1 MHTVADMQVRILP
14 FRLVAGVLMSIKVE
28 PKAKAPAGH
37 RQEEDRKADYIKRG
51 ENMLI
56 EVVQSAVFGALTT
69 GRIKPH
75 EVIVIEG
82 DHIGTLAG
90 KLSDLRYLV
99 EQELIEDE
107 PTSDEEDEEA
117 VEGAI
122 EGAVEG
128 TAETVEGETESTVS
142 TEAVES
148 PQEPKAEEAVK
159 IPYEKPKVYKYDTLK
174 TARNADG
181 TPVLPVHKAYSL
193 IRDSKMTARE
203 VADRYSIRDARSIAQ
218 AVRQYGARFHKEP
231 KEPYKVDVQGITEM
245 QEGEK

>member
-1 MHTVADMQVRILP
+1 
-14 FRLVAGVLMSIKVE
+14 
-28 PKAKAPAGH
+28 
-37 RQEEDRKADYIKRG
+37 
-51 ENMLI
+51 MLI
-56 EVVQSAVFGALTT
+56 EITQNAVFGALTT

-90 KLSDLRYLV
+90 KLSGLRYLV
-99 EQELIEDE
+99 ERELIEDE
-107 PTSDEEDEEA
+107 PISDEEDE

-122 EGAVEG
+122 EGVVEG

-159 IPYEKPKVYKYDTLK
+159 IPYEKPKVYKYDTLE

-181 TPVLPVHKAYSL
+181 TPVLPPYKAVSL
-193 IRDSKMTARE
+193 NDSGMTARE
-203 VADRYSIRDARSIAQ
+203 IADKYSIRDARSVAQ
-218 AVRQYGARFHKEP
+218 AIRQYRKRYHRGKEP
-231 KEPYKVDVQGITEM
+231 DAAAILMATHRAPAKE
-245 QEGEK
+245 QEGDGDEND

>member
-1 MHTVADMQVRILP
+1 
-14 FRLVAGVLMSIKVE
+14 
-28 PKAKAPAGH
+28 
-37 RQEEDRKADYIKRG
+37 
-51 ENMLI
+51 MLI

-99 EQELIEDE
+99 ERELIEDE
-107 PTSDEEDEEA
+107 PTSDEEESEEV

-174 TARNADG
+174 TARNTDG

-193 IRDSKMTARE
+193 NRDGMTFRQI
-203 VADRYSIRDARSIAQ
+203 ADRYSIRDARSVST
-218 AVRQYGARFHKEP
+218 AVRNYRARFHKEP
-231 KEPYKVDVQGITEM
+231 KEPYKVDVQGLSKAREDKD
-245 QEGEK
+245 EDS

>member
-1 MHTVADMQVRILP
+1 MQVRIPP
-14 FRLVAGVLMSIKVE
+14 FRRVAGALMSIKVE

-37 RQEEDRKADYIKRG
+37 RQEERKADYIKRG
-51 ENMLI
+51 ENILI

-90 KLSDLRYLV
+90 KLSGLRYLV

-107 PTSDEEDEEA
+107 PTSDEEDEEV

-148 PQEPKAEEAVK
+148 PQEPKAKDIANTIKEERK
-159 IPYEKPKVYKYDTLK
+159 YKYDTIK
-174 TARNADG
+174 TARNTDG
-181 TPVLPVHKAYSL
+181 TPVLPVHKAVSL
-193 IRDSKMTARE
+193 NDSGMTARE
-203 VADRYSIRDARSIAQ
+203 IADKYSIRDARSVAQ
-218 AVRQYGARFHKEP
+218 AVRQYGARFHREP
-231 KEPYKVDVQGITEM
+231 KEPYKVDVQGLSKAREDKD
-245 QEGEK
+245 EDS

>member
-1 MHTVADMQVRILP
+1 
-14 FRLVAGVLMSIKVE
+14 
-28 PKAKAPAGH
+28 
-37 RQEEDRKADYIKRG
+37 
-51 ENMLI
+51 MLI

-82 DHIGTLAG
+82 DRIGTLAG

-99 EQELIEDE
+99 ERELIEDE

-128 TAETVEGETESTVS
+128 TAETVDEETESTVS

-148 PQEPKAEEAVK
+148 PQEPKAKDIANTIKEERK
-159 IPYEKPKVYKYDTLK
+159 YKYDTIK
-174 TARNADG
+174 TARNTDG
-181 TPVLPVHKAYSL
+181 TPVLPVHKAVSL
-193 IRDSKMTARE
+193 NDSGMTARE
-203 VADRYSIRDARSIAQ
+203 IADKYSIRDARSVAQ
-218 AVRQYGARFHKEP
+218 AIRQYRVRYHRGKEP
-231 KEPYKVDVQGITEM
+231 DAAAILMATHRAPAKK
-245 QEGEK
+245 QEGDGDEND

>member
-1 MHTVADMQVRILP
+1 M
-14 FRLVAGVLMSIKVE
+14 AGVLVSIKVE

-99 EQELIEDE
+99 ERELIEDE
-107 PTSDEEDEEA
+107 PTSDEEDE

-128 TAETVEGETESTVS
+128 TVET
-142 TEAVES
+142 
-148 PQEPKAEEAVK
+148 PQEPKVESVTRV
-159 IPYEKPKVYKYDTLK
+159 PYKKPEVYKYDTLK
-174 TARNADG
+174 DARNPDG
-181 TPVLPVHKAYSL
+181 TPVLPVHKAVSL
-193 IRDSKMTARE
+193 NDSGMTARE
-203 VADRYSIRDARSIAQ
+203 IADKYSIRDARSVAQ
-218 AVRQYGARFHKEP
+218 AIRQYRKRYHRGKEP
-231 KEPYKVDVQGITEM
+231 DAAAILMATHRAPAKK
-245 QEGEK
+245 QEGDGDEND

>member
-1 MHTVADMQVRILP
+1 
-14 FRLVAGVLMSIKVE
+14 
-28 PKAKAPAGH
+28 
-37 RQEEDRKADYIKRG
+37 
-51 ENMLI
+51 MLI
-56 EVVQSAVFGALTT
+56 EVTQNAVFGALTT

-82 DHIGTLAG
+82 DRIGTLAG
-90 KLSDLRYLV
+90 KLSGLRYLV

-107 PTSDEEDEEA
+107 PTSDEEESEEV

-148 PQEPKAEEAVK
+148 PQGPKAEEAVK

-174 TARNADG
+174 TARNPDG
-181 TPVLPVHKAYSL
+181 TPVLEVHKAYSL

-218 AVRQYGARFHKEP
+218 AVRQYGARFHREP
-231 KEPYKVDVQGITEM
+231 KEPYKVDVQGLSKAREDKD
-245 QEGEK
+245 EDS

>member
-1 MHTVADMQVRILP
+1 
-14 FRLVAGVLMSIKVE
+14 
-28 PKAKAPAGH
+28 
-37 RQEEDRKADYIKRG
+37 
-51 ENMLI
+51 MLI

-99 EQELIEDE
+99 ERELIEDE
-107 PTSDEEDEEA
+107 PTSDEEDEEV

-128 TAETVEGETESTVS
+128 TAETVDEETESTVS

-148 PQEPKAEEAVK
+148 PQRPKAEEAVK
-159 IPYEKPKVYKYDTLK
+159 IPYEKQSVYKYETLK
-174 TARNADG
+174 TARYADG
-181 TPVLPVHKAYSL
+181 TPVLPVHKAYIL

-231 KEPYKVDVQGITEM
+231 KEPYKVDVQGLSKAREDKD
-245 QEGEK
+245 EDS

>member
-99 EQELIEDE
+99 ERELIEDE
-107 PTSDEEDEEA
+107 PTSDEEDE

-122 EGAVEG
+122 EGVVEG

-159 IPYEKPKVYKYDTLK
+159 IPYEKP
-174 TARNADG
+174 
-181 TPVLPVHKAYSL
+181 
-193 IRDSKMTARE
+193 MTARE

>member
-1 MHTVADMQVRILP
+1 
-14 FRLVAGVLMSIKVE
+14 MSIKVE

-51 ENMLI
+51 GNMLI

-99 EQELIEDE
+99 ERELIEDE
-107 PTSDEEDEEA
+107 PTSDEEDE

-128 TAETVEGETESTVS
+128 TVET
-142 TEAVES
+142 
-148 PQEPKAEEAVK
+148 PQEPKVESVTRV
-159 IPYEKPKVYKYDTLK
+159 PYKKPEVYKYDTLK
-174 TARNADG
+174 DARNPDG
-181 TPVLPVHKAYSL
+181 TPVLPVHKAVSL
-193 IRDSKMTARE
+193 NDSGMTARE
-203 VADRYSIRDARSIAQ
+203 IADKYSIRDARSVAQ
-218 AVRQYGARFHKEP
+218 AIRQYRKRYHRGEEP
-231 KEPYKVDVQGITEM
+231 DATAILMATHRAPAKK
-245 QEGEK
+245 QEGDGDEND

>member
-1 MHTVADMQVRILP
+1 M
-14 FRLVAGVLMSIKVE
+14 LMSIKVE

-90 KLSDLRYLV
+90 KLSGLRYLV

-107 PTSDEEDEEA
+107 PTSDEEESEDAPEDVPGTDPQIVEEA
-117 VEGAI
+117 VEEEA
-122 EGAVEG
+122 EDVSVEVV
-128 TAETVEGETESTVS
+128 ET
-142 TEAVES
+142 
-148 PQEPKAEEAVK
+148 PQEPKVESVTK
-159 IPYEKPKVYKYDTLK
+159 VPYKKPEVYKYDTLK
-174 TARNADG
+174 DARNPDG
-181 TPVLPVHKAYSL
+181 TPVLPVHKAVSL
-193 IRDSKMTARE
+193 NDSGMTARE
-203 VADRYSIRDARSIAQ
+203 IADKYSIRDARSVAQ
-218 AVRQYGARFHKEP
+218 AIRQYRKRYHRGKEP
-231 KEPYKVDVQGITEM
+231 DAAAILMAMHRAPAKK
-245 QEGEK
+245 QEGDGDEND